1 MCLTSVIR
9 YIHQTFKTDATM
21 SFVSGTV
28 SERPTGSMAGGFA
41 STTVTLGEHRT
52 GSNPSRQEK
61 YTSKGQFLGFAVVWF
76 YQNNKEGSQMV
87 NYTHLGFKEYRS
99 LTTPPQL
106 SAEEEYL

>member
-41 STTVTLGEHRT
+41 STTVTLGETEQDQIPLDRKSTQQKGNFWDLLLYGFIRT
-52 GSNPSRQEK
+52 TRR
-61 YTSKGQFLGFAVVWF
+61 AARW
-76 YQNNKEGSQMV
+76 
-87 NYTHLGFKEYRS
+87 
-99 LTTPPQL
+99 
-106 SAEEEYL
+106 